1 METVTVAEE
10 ELTTMKYVN
19 ASKELTVEEINSFF
33 FYEVSWHRLKSNI
46 LYTYFGLK

>member
-19 ASKELTVEEINSFF
+19 ATTEFTVEEINSFF
-33 FYEVSWHRLKSNI
+33 FYEVSIGGDQNRLFHYVLI
-46 LYTYFGLK
+46 

>member
-19 ASKELTVEEINSFF
+19 ATPEFTKEEINSFF
-33 FYEVSWHRLKSNI
+33 FYEVS
-46 LYTYFGLK
+46 